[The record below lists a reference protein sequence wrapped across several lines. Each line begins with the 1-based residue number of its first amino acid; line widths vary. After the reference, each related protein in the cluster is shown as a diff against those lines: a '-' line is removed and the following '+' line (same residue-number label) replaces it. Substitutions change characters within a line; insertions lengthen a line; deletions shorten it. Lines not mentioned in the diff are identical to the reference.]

1 MPLSPRLQPQAA
13 RTPAPP
19 WAMSMEVAGR
29 ENGVAHVVTERPV
42 PSGEGP
48 WASRKAK
55 RVRVRLDT
63 RIELTDEEL
72 KVL

>member
-1 MPLSPRLQPQAA
+1 
-13 RTPAPP
+13 
-19 WAMSMEVAGR
+19 MSIEVAGR
-29 ENGVAHVVTERPV
+29 ENGVADVVTEGPV

-48 WASRKAK
+48 WASRKTK
-55 RVRVRLDT
+55 RVRVRLDA